1 MDKYKV
7 KISPRAIRDLESI
20 YQYIAMEKQ
29 MPEIAR
35 QQAERIKH
43 AILQLDTFPYACQ
56 ERMEGRYAGK
66 GYRQLLIDNFIAIFR
81 VEETEKTVYV
91 LTVQYQKRNI

>member
-20 YQYIAMEKQ
+20 YQYIVMEKQ

-56 ERMEGRYAGK
+56 ERVEGRYAGK

>member
-81 VEETEKTVYV
+81 VEETEKTIYV

>member
-7 KISPRAIRDLESI
+7 KISPRAIRDLDGI

-29 MPEIAR
+29 APEIAR
-35 QQAERIKH
+35 RQAERIKH
-43 AILQLDTFPYACQ
+43 AILQLNTFPYACQ
-56 ERMEGRYAGK
+56 ERMEGRYAGQ

-91 LTVQYQKRNI
+91 LTVQYQRRGI